1 MTTTEREYTL
11 IEKID
16 GAHQRLERAREI
28 VADCKVHPVLGMTD
42 HYTIE
47 ASDNAGF
54 YLINGACSCPDY
66 QYRQA
71 LNNGHCKHRLA
82 VTLYQ
87 EMNGGN

>member
-11 IEKID
+11 IERID
-16 GAHQRLERAREI
+16 GIHARLERARQL
-28 VADCKVHPVLGMTD
+28 VSKVHPVLGMTD

-47 ASDNAGF
+47 ASDGIGF

-87 EMNGGN
+87 EVNGGN